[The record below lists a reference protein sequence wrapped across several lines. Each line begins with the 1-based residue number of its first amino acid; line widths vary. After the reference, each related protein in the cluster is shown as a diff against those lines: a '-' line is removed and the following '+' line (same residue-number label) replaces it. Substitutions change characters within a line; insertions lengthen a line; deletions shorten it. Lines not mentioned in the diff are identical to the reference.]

1 MKLAISTWSFQQ
13 RLASGAMTQMD
24 CISKAKE
31 LGADAIEFVDVLPP
45 AGVSRE
51 DYARQLG
58 EACKEQGLGVSNYT
72 IGADF
77 LANDV
82 QDEVDRIAK
91 ELELA
96 LLLGATSIRHDV
108 TGGIP
113 GPARATTGFEQVADR
128 LAAAC
133 RAVTE
138 RAEAKGVAT
147 MVENHGFFF
156 QDVDRVESLVTRV
169 GHPNFGLLFDM
180 GNFLCGDVEPSAALG
195 RLAPFVRYVHAK
207 DFIVKEGAAPD
218 PGRGFFRSRGGRYLR
233 GTIIGH
239 GDVPV
244 AACLG
249 ILKEAGYAGGLGI
262 EFEGMEDC
270 LEGIAIGLENL
281 RRYLA

>member
-1 MKLAISTWSFQQ
+1 M
-13 RLASGAMTQMD
+13 
-24 CISKAKE
+24 
-31 LGADAIEFVDVLPP
+31 
-45 AGVSRE
+45 
-51 DYARQLG
+51 
-58 EACKEQGLGVSNYT
+58 
-72 IGADF
+72 
-77 LANDV
+77 

-128 LAAAC
+128 LAAALS
-133 RAVTE
+133 RPKP
-138 RAEAKGVAT
+138 KGIAT

-169 GHPNFGLLFDM
+169 GAIRILGCCSIWATSCAGTWSPRPPWG
-180 GNFLCGDVEPSAALG
+180 GWPPLCGMSTPRTSLS
-195 RLAPFVRYVHAK
+195 RR
-207 DFIVKEGAAPD
+207 GAAPE

-249 ILKEAGYAGGLGI
+249 ILKEAGYAGAWASSSRGWRTAWRASPSAGKPAPLSRIKANDFGKRPLSR
-262 EFEGMEDC
+262 EG
-270 LEGIAIGLENL
+270 
-281 RRYLA
+281 

>member
-113 GPARATTGFEQVADR
+113 GPARATTGFEQVAR
-128 LAAAC
+128 
-133 RAVTE
+133 
-138 RAEAKGVAT
+138 
-147 MVENHGFFF
+147 
-156 QDVDRVESLVTRV
+156 
-169 GHPNFGLLFDM
+169 P
-180 GNFLCGDVEPSAALG
+180 
-195 RLAPFVRYVHAK
+195 
-207 DFIVKEGAAPD
+207 
-218 PGRGFFRSRGGRYLR
+218 PGRRLPRRNRARRSQRHRHHGGKPRFLLSGR
-233 GTIIGH
+233 
-239 GDVPV
+239 
-244 AACLG
+244 
-249 ILKEAGYAGGLGI
+249 
-262 EFEGMEDC
+262 
-270 LEGIAIGLENL
+270 
-281 RRYLA
+281 

>member
-45 AGVSRE
+45 DGVSRE

-113 GPARATTGFEQVADR
+113 GPARPPPA
-128 LAAAC
+128 
-133 RAVTE
+133 
-138 RAEAKGVAT
+138 
-147 MVENHGFFF
+147 
-156 QDVDRVESLVTRV
+156 S
-169 GHPNFGLLFDM
+169 
-180 GNFLCGDVEPSAALG
+180 
-195 RLAPFVRYVHAK
+195 
-207 DFIVKEGAAPD
+207 
-218 PGRGFFRSRGGRYLR
+218 SRWP
-233 GTIIGH
+233 TAWPP
-239 GDVPV
+239 PV
-244 AACLG
+244 AP
-249 ILKEAGYAGGLGI
+249 
-262 EFEGMEDC
+262 
-270 LEGIAIGLENL
+270 
-281 RRYLA
+281 